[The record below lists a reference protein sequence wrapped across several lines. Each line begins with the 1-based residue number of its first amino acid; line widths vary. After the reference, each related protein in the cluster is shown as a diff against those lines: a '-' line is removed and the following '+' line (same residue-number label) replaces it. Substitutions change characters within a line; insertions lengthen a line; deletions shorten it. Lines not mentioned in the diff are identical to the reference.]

1 MGGYPNFCGIYMF
14 DDFNKCA
21 DLPPLSRNQ
30 QKALKRKNKQINM
43 SNDQNMSPQHSTKKF
58 TAHFIQLNMHK
69 SEVVAERLRQFVIR
83 FNTSAQ
89 QDDTPLICL
98 LQEPPYSGTRL
109 ILHLITMKSA

>member
-43 SNDQNMSPQHSTKKF
+43 SNDQNMSPQHSTKNSQH
-58 TAHFIQLNMHK
+58 TL
-69 SEVVAERLRQFVIR
+69 
-83 FNTSAQ
+83 FNSICTNRKWSLSA
-89 QDDTPLICL
+89 
-98 LQEPPYSGTRL
+98 
-109 ILHLITMKSA
+109 